1 MNLRGGR
8 QSTFRSEGG
17 VTLPFAAISL
27 VALLGIVGLALDTT
41 MTLLA
46 LRDAQ
51 RSLDAASL
59 AAVNSLRN
67 PSRIDGWKNA
77 KKAGLAAL
85 SINRLIGLDATALS
99 SLESSSAPESFRFDA
114 VTTSNTPLDDVG
126 YDRNTGVRGNLS
138 ITLVRGLFCYDPDPD
153 HQGSFIRRWYSLD
166 KDFPSRYCY
175 ANSVRMRAEIRHIP
189 TSFIRVL
196 GMSVVPRILVL
207 STSYVKP
214 PNSCGFPLCR
224 LLGMPDSSSDE
235 LATHF
240 LPTVSC
246 P

>member
-1 MNLRGGR
+1 MNLLRGR
-8 QSTFRSEGG
+8 QTTFGFERG

-46 LRDAQ
+46 IRDAQ

-59 AAVNSLRN
+59 AAVNSLRH
-67 PSRIDGWKNA
+67 PSKLDGWRNA
-77 KKAGLAAL
+77 KKAALAAL
-85 SINRLIGLDATALS
+85 SINRLIGLDSAARS
-99 SLESSSAPESFRFDA
+99 SLQSSSVPGSFRFDA
-114 VTTSNTPLDDVG
+114 FTSSHTPFDEAG
-126 YDRNTGVRGNLS
+126 YDRNTGLRGNLS
-138 ITLVRGLFCYDPDPD
+138 VTLVRGLFCYDPDPD
-153 HQGSFIRRWYSLD
+153 HPGSFIRRWYSLE

-196 GMSVVPRILVL
+196 GMSVVPKIFVL
-207 STSYVKP
+207 STAYVKP
-214 PNSCGFPLCR
+214 PNSCGFPLCK
-224 LLGMPDSSSDE
+224 LIGMPDSSSDE